1 MNYKKDI
8 FKSKEDKWDFIIAL
22 VLILFFSVFIYYY
35 LFTDEEKVAINT
47 PTELEE
53 VEEKPIETIT
63 EKDKYLYTNSTTYKT
78 ETIKVED
85 AYESEKDS
93 AIIISDII
101 KTSIPVKD
109 VESESIVNKEI
120 EVSESNISKDIIETE
135 SIVDKDIEESIETT
149 NEISTA
155 SELTIDIEEPI
166 IELKTE
172 QEEVKPE
179 PVSPQVDTLQKN
191 NTETFNCIIVVG
203 AFKELKNKTAIINKL
218 KTLGYDHRTGVLR
231 NGLNY
236 VGVPVACNNR
246 QENLK
251 LLTELNQALGIQSWI
266 KRVL

>member
-109 VESESIVNKEI
+109 VKSESIVNKEI

-135 SIVDKDIEESIETT
+135 SIVNNDIEESIGTT
-149 NEISTA
+149 NEISTP